1 MTTTIPRRKWLSISE
16 RNKHALDIIENT
28 QEEKGDAMNYQ
39 IQRQI
44 TEIKTRF
51 KDPVT
56 KKPAYKNDQEVRDDA
71 VKYFYE
77 ELKNQ
82 RLI

>member
-1 MTTTIPRRKWLSISE
+1 
-16 RNKHALDIIENT
+16 
-28 QEEKGDAMNYQ
+28 MNYQ

-44 TEIKTRF
+44 TEIITRF

>member
-1 MTTTIPRRKWLSISE
+1 MGDS
-16 RNKHALDIIENT
+16 
-28 QEEKGDAMNYQ
+28 KGDAMNYQ

-77 ELKNQ
+77 ELKNNKQ
-82 RLI
+82 TC

>member
-1 MTTTIPRRKWLSISE
+1 
-16 RNKHALDIIENT
+16 
-28 QEEKGDAMNYQ
+28 MNYE
-39 IQRQI
+39 IQRMVSD
-44 TEIKTRF
+44 IKNRF
-51 KDPVT
+51 KDQVT

-77 ELKNQ
+77 ELKSQ

>member
-1 MTTTIPRRKWLSISE
+1 MGDS
-16 RNKHALDIIENT
+16 
-28 QEEKGDAMNYQ
+28 KGDAMNYD

-44 TEIKTRF
+44 TEIKQRF

-56 KKPAYKNDQEVRDDA
+56 KKPAYKTEQVRDDA